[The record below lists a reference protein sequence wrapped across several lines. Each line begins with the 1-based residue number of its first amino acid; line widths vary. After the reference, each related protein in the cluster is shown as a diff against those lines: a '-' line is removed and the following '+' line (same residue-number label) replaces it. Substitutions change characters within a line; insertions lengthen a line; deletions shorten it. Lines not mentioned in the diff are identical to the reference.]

1 MRCQNWR
8 FAPVANRLN
17 FRTGPAQIVAATG
30 KSKKRH
36 EAMKRKTDPR
46 HTQRVNIVKTLFE
59 MSFRKEFKPAK
70 NSTAW
75 EVVKKQKGID
85 KIIAKNAP
93 AWPIEQ
99 IAQMDLAAL
108 RLAIWELLYKK
119 EKEPYKAI
127 IDEAVEIAKA
137 YGGKSSGS
145 FVNGV
150 LGSLVKS
157 KGISS

>member
-1 MRCQNWR
+1 LSC
-8 FAPVANRLN
+8 VLIANRLDS
-17 FRTGPAQIVAATG
+17 RIGLAQNAEAT
-30 KSKKRH
+30 SKKQKPF

-46 HTQRVNIVKTLFE
+46 HLERISTVKVLFA
-59 MSFRKEFKPAK
+59 MSFRHDFKPEK
-70 NSTAW
+70 NSIAAKI
-75 EVVKKQKGID
+75 VKKQKEID
-85 KIIAKNAP
+85 KIIANCAP

-127 IDEAVEIAKA
+127 IDESVEIAKA
-137 YGGKSSGS
+137 YGSKSSGS

-157 KGISS
+157 KNLDS